1 MSIRAVRYVVFL
13 KDTLTLSLTA
23 FGGPQVL
30 LAMMLERMVKK
41 RGYIQEEELWEL
53 NALCSMLPGPSSTQ
67 LISAIG
73 FRVGGPRLAY
83 LTLLVWILPA
93 TIAMILAAILIHFLQ
108 ENSPKALQFAKFIQP
123 MAIGFLI
130 FAAQKTITK
139 MIKTPEAIVLML
151 LSAFVSFFYSSP
163 YIFPVMLLLGGLS
176 TSIKYKNQPK
186 VVEDKS
192 LHIKW
197 SNFYLWGG
205 VLVVAAVA
213 GAITKSQPI
222 LLFENFYRNGS
233 LIFGGG
239 QVLIPYLYAEF
250 VDLKQFLSSEE
261 FLTGYALS
269 QGIPGPTFSIS
280 TYIGALSMREFGLVG
295 FVMGGLIAT
304 AGIFLPGIFLIFFV
318 IRFWDQLKLYRPVRA
333 ALEGVNAVS
342 CGMLIAGAYLLFEP
356 LAPNFLHIVFILGTY
371 SLLQFTKI
379 SSPIIVVGGI
389 LLGILLSLLLLVY
402 RNSKPHFAFLGR
414 IGTTNYFKNIHR
426 FPDEVTSR
434 EDLVILR
441 FDAQLFFGNFQY
453 FKQLVNEAISKNPD
467 VIKGFIINGRSI
479 NYIDSS
485 AAEQLTDLISSLQK
499 KGIRVMFVGAIGP
512 ARDVILKSNIIKVL
526 KKQECKATT
535 TTNSKSLIA

>member
-1 MSIRAVRYVVFL
+1 
-13 KDTLTLSLTA
+13 LTLSLTA

-186 VVEDKS
+186 VEEDKS

-205 VLVVAAVA
+205 VLIVAAVT

-250 VDLKQFLSSEE
+250 VDLKHFLSSEE
-261 FLTGYALS
+261 FLTGYAWS

-280 TYIGALSMREFGLVG
+280 SYIGALSMREFGLMG
-295 FVMGGLIAT
+295 FVTGGLIAT

-333 ALEGVNAVS
+333 ALEGINAVS
-342 CGMLIAGAYLLFEP
+342 CGMLLAAAYLLFEP
-356 LAPNFLHIVFILGTY
+356 LEANLLHIFFILGTY

-379 SSPIIVVGGI
+379 SSPIIVVGGV
-389 LLGILLSLLLLVY
+389 LLGILFQNFLS
-402 RNSKPHFAFLGR
+402 
-414 IGTTNYFKNIHR
+414 
-426 FPDEVTSR
+426 
-434 EDLVILR
+434 
-441 FDAQLFFGNFQY
+441 
-453 FKQLVNEAISKNPD
+453 
-467 VIKGFIINGRSI
+467 
-479 NYIDSS
+479 
-485 AAEQLTDLISSLQK
+485 
-499 KGIRVMFVGAIGP
+499 
-512 ARDVILKSNIIKVL
+512 
-526 KKQECKATT
+526 
-535 TTNSKSLIA
+535 

>member
-1 MSIRAVRYVVFL
+1 MSIRKVRFLVFL
-13 KDTLTLSLTA
+13 KDTLTLSLTS

-41 RGYIQEEELWEL
+41 RGYIREEELWEL

-83 LTLLVWILPA
+83 LTLIVWILPA

-108 ENSPKALQFAKFIQP
+108 ENSPNALGFAKFIQP

-130 FAAQKTITK
+130 FAAQKTITR
-139 MIKTPEAIVLML
+139 MIKTPEAIVLMV

-163 YIFPVMLLLGGLS
+163 YIFPIMLLFGGLS

-186 VVEDKS
+186 VDEDKS
-192 LHIKW
+192 FQIKW

-205 VLVVAAVA
+205 VLVVAALA
-213 GAITKSQPI
+213 GALTQYKPI

-239 QVLIPYLYAEF
+239 QVLIPYLYTEF
-250 VDLKQFLSSEE
+250 VDFKHFLSSEE
-261 FLTGYALS
+261 FLTGYAIS

-280 TYIGALSMREFGLVG
+280 SYIGALSMRDFGLGG

-333 ALEGVNAVS
+333 ALEGINAVS
-342 CGMLIAGAYLLFEP
+342 CGMLIAAAYLLFEP
-356 LAPNFLHIVFILGTY
+356 LEPNTVNIFFILGTY
-371 SLLQFTKI
+371 SLLQFTKV
-379 SSPIIVVGGI
+379 SSPVIVAVGI
-389 LLGILLSLLLLVY
+389 LLGILTQNFS
-402 RNSKPHFAFLGR
+402 AW
-414 IGTTNYFKNIHR
+414 
-426 FPDEVTSR
+426 
-434 EDLVILR
+434 
-441 FDAQLFFGNFQY
+441 FG
-453 FKQLVNEAISKNPD
+453 
-467 VIKGFIINGRSI
+467 
-479 NYIDSS
+479 
-485 AAEQLTDLISSLQK
+485 
-499 KGIRVMFVGAIGP
+499 
-512 ARDVILKSNIIKVL
+512 
-526 KKQECKATT
+526 
-535 TTNSKSLIA
+535 

>member
-1 MSIRAVRYVVFL
+1 M
-13 KDTLTLSLTA
+13 TLSLTS

-83 LTLLVWILPA
+83 LTLIVWILPA
-93 TIAMILAAILIHFLQ
+93 TITMILAAILIHFLQ
-108 ENSPKALQFAKFIQP
+108 ENSPKALGFAKFIQP

-130 FAAQKTITK
+130 FAAQKTITR

-163 YIFPVMLLLGGLS
+163 YIFPILLLLGGLS

-186 VVEDKS
+186 VDEDKS

-205 VLVVAAVA
+205 VLLFAAIA
-213 GAITKSQPI
+213 GAITQYKPI

-239 QVLIPYLYAEF
+239 QVLIPYLYTEF
-250 VDLKQFLSSEE
+250 VDFKHFLSSEE
-261 FLTGYALS
+261 FLTGYAIS

-280 TYIGALSMREFGLVG
+280 SYIGALSMRDFGLGG
-295 FVMGGLIAT
+295 FVLGGLIAT

-333 ALEGVNAVS
+333 ALEGINAVS
-342 CGMLIAGAYLLFEP
+342 CGMLIAAAYLLFQP
-356 LAPNFLHIVFILGTY
+356 LEANTLHIIFILGTY
-371 SLLQFTKI
+371 ALLQFTKA
-379 SSPIIVVGGI
+379 SSPLIVTGGI
-389 LLGILLSLLLLVY
+389 LLGIL
-402 RNSKPHFAFLGR
+402 A
-414 IGTTNYFKNIHR
+414 
-426 FPDEVTSR
+426 
-434 EDLVILR
+434 
-441 FDAQLFFGNFQY
+441 QY
-453 FKQLVNEAISKNPD
+453 FLS
-467 VIKGFIINGRSI
+467 
-479 NYIDSS
+479 
-485 AAEQLTDLISSLQK
+485 
-499 KGIRVMFVGAIGP
+499 
-512 ARDVILKSNIIKVL
+512 
-526 KKQECKATT
+526 
-535 TTNSKSLIA
+535 